1 MSGKCVYCKIVLND
15 GRAIDVCD
23 NCGIQVWGT
32 KMFCAIKSEAACSRE
47 RGDLEQGNVH

>member
-1 MSGKCVYCKIVLND
+1 MGKCVYCKQVLSD

-23 NCGIQVWGT
+23 SCGIKVWGLKQFKAIQT
-32 KMFCAIKSEAACSRE
+32 EAGCARE